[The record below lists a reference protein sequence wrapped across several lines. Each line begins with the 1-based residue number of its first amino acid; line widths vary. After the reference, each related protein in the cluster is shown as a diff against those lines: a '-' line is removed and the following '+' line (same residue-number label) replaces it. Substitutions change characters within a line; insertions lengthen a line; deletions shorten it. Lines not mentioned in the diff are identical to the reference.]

1 MGKEKGPKG
10 FVSSLLAG
18 RHLLFVNSDMWPPAV
33 SLKLDRPVRREGKR
47 AGRRPGARAQ
57 PATAPRLPPR
67 VPAGVEE
74 A

>member
-1 MGKEKGPKG
+1 MGKEKGPAG

-18 RHLLFVNSDMWPPAV
+18 RHLLFVSSDMWPPAV
-33 SLKLDRPVRREGKR
+33 SLKLDRPVRHEGKR

-57 PATAPRLPPR
+57 PATAPRRPPR